1 MANLAVFKV
10 LQDLSDQLLR
20 QFMNLATLLR
30 HWHKI
35 RRRDLAQLRMPPAQ
49 QGFHTY
55 HGIGGQVVL
64 GLVHHG
70 KFLGGHLERCHQGL
84 GQPLLV
90 LPLLPFRGTVYPIAG
105 AARQLGFLFQFNDG
119 RKLIPRQA
127 RNHIPLS
134 QNTLNAGRRLLKHP
148 IPAIVAMEIVH
159 GFEEIQIDVEHRKA
173 VAFRLALADPGL
185 QELLEQGTVR
195 QLGEWIVVG
204 KRRQAFIARSYL
216 AHIHEDPGEQPL
228 AVVFNRIDG
237 QPLGIIFAA
246 LAAIPDQAF
255 PAPAVIETLPHG
267 LIELRGV
274 QPGTQH
280 RRSPAKHFL
289 WQTIQ
294 GGESWRGVVK
304 NRCKNGDHYWVDA
317 YVTPI
322 LKNGEMV
329 EFQSVRSRPTRAQ
342 IHRAEKAYAAWRK
355 GHLPRRYQ
363 AISPPLMSKLACLY
377 ATLAGSLVLFGLAEL
392 TLQHMLV
399 MQTLVLAVFVVL
411 FWLTLPL
418 MQTARETG
426 ADAHPVM
433 PWIYT
438 GRRDEG
444 AWIEYDR
451 QKRDSTLRAV
461 SARMHA
467 NIGVL
472 HGRKQRTVEWVSSSV
487 ASIRSQQTG
496 IESITRAFEELAQS
510 VHRVDEMTNRTQQ
523 ASADARQSA
532 HQCQNRMNG
541 VNQAIS
547 SLRSQLTGANQ
558 EMEKLTEHSNTISL
572 VLEVISDIAEQTNL
586 LALQVERQAEHL
598 LQLGNQSVQSSESA
612 HQESEQLGNN
622 VDQAQL
628 LTSHFLKMLCDRLL
642 AARPEP
648 GKQQFPEPA
657 Q

>member
-1 MANLAVFKV
+1 MRRNEPVTGKERDFPARYHLITTTDLRGKITAANEEFIEVAGFSAEELIG
-10 LQDLSDQLLR
+10 QPH
-20 QFMNLATLLR
+20 NLIR
-30 HWHKI
+30 HP
-35 RRRDLAQLRMPPAQ
+35 DMPP
-49 QGFHTY
+49 
-55 HGIGGQVVL
+55 
-64 GLVHHG
+64 
-70 KFLGGHLERCHQGL
+70 E
-84 GQPLLV
+84 
-90 LPLLPFRGTVYPIAG
+90 
-105 AARQLGFLFQFNDG
+105 
-119 RKLIPRQA
+119 
-127 RNHIPLS
+127 
-134 QNTLNAGRRLLKHP
+134 
-148 IPAIVAMEIVH
+148 
-159 GFEEIQIDVEHRKA
+159 
-173 VAFRLALADPGL
+173 AFA
-185 QELLEQGTVR
+185 
-195 QLGEWIVVG
+195 
-204 KRRQAFIARSYL
+204 
-216 AHIHEDPGEQPL
+216 
-228 AVVFNRIDG
+228 N
-237 QPLGIIFAA
+237 
-246 LAAIPDQAF
+246 
-255 PAPAVIETLPHG
+255 
-267 LIELRGV
+267 
-274 QPGTQH
+274 
-280 RRSPAKHFL
+280 L

-294 GGESWRGVVK
+294 AGESWRGVVK

-355 GHLPRRYQ
+355 GYLPRRYQ

-377 ATLAGSLVLFGLAEL
+377 AILAGSLMLFGLAEL

-399 MQTLVLAVFVVL
+399 MQTLVLAVFGVL

-426 ADAHPVM
+426 GDAHPVM

-472 HGRKQRTVEWVSSSV
+472 HGRKQRTMEWVSSSV

-541 VNQAIS
+541 VNHAIS

-586 LALQVERQAEHL
+586 LALNAAIEAARAGESGRGFAVVADAIRGLAQRTHESTQRIDTMIGDLQTETRTVVGVIMEGADSCEHTANLANEASLALETTLKDIDIIEDCAREVAGASGQQSALALQVERQAEHL
-598 LQLGNQSVQSSESA
+598 LRLGNQSVQSSESA

>member
-1 MANLAVFKV
+1 MPREAFAN
-10 LQDLSDQLLR
+10 
-20 QFMNLATLLR
+20 M
-30 HWHKI
+30 
-35 RRRDLAQLRMPPAQ
+35 
-49 QGFHTY
+49 
-55 HGIGGQVVL
+55 
-64 GLVHHG
+64 
-70 KFLGGHLERCHQGL
+70 
-84 GQPLLV
+84 
-90 LPLLPFRGTVYPIAG
+90 
-105 AARQLGFLFQFNDG
+105 
-119 RKLIPRQA
+119 
-127 RNHIPLS
+127 
-134 QNTLNAGRRLLKHP
+134 
-148 IPAIVAMEIVH
+148 
-159 GFEEIQIDVEHRKA
+159 
-173 VAFRLALADPGL
+173 
-185 QELLEQGTVR
+185 
-195 QLGEWIVVG
+195 
-204 KRRQAFIARSYL
+204 
-216 AHIHEDPGEQPL
+216 
-228 AVVFNRIDG
+228 
-237 QPLGIIFAA
+237 
-246 LAAIPDQAF
+246 
-255 PAPAVIETLPHG
+255 
-267 LIELRGV
+267 
-274 QPGTQH
+274 
-280 RRSPAKHFL
+280 

-294 GGESWRGVVK
+294 AGESWRGLVK

-322 LKNGEMV
+322 LKNGELV
-329 EFQSVRSRPTRAQ
+329 EFQSVRSRPTRGQ
-342 IHRAEKAYAAWRK
+342 IHRAEKAYAAWSK
-355 GHLPRRYQ
+355 GKLPRRFQ
-363 AISPPLMSKLACLY
+363 AISPPLISKLACLY
-377 ATLAGSLVLFGLAEL
+377 TSLAGGLLLLGLDEL
-392 TLQHMLV
+392 TLSHMVTLQALV
-399 MQTLVLAVFVVL
+399 MGVFGVL

-426 ADAHPVM
+426 SDAHPVM

-472 HGRKQRTVEWVSSSV
+472 HGRKQRTMEWVSSSV

-547 SLRSQLTGANQ
+547 SLRSQLAGANQ
-558 EMEKLTEHSNTISL
+558 EMEKLTERSNTISL

-586 LALQVERQAEHL
+586 LALNAAIEAARAGESGRGFAVVADEIRGLAQRTHESTRRIDTMIEDLQAETRTVVGVIMEGGKACEQTASMADEASQALETTLKDIDIIDDCAREVAGASGQQSALALQVERQAEHL

-642 AARPEP
+642 AARPER